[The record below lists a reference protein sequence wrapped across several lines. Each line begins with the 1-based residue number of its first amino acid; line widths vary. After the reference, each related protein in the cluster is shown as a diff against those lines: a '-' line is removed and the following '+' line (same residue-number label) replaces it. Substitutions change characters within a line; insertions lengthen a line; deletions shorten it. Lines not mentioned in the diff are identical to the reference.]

1 MANFKYLVHVF
12 LKDGDKRY
20 LFCNS
25 MAYDKTQNA
34 YIFTDGKT
42 CYDVFFE
49 EYYVARE
56 DIFMICKMKNTSK

>member
-1 MANFKYLVHVF
+1 MANFKYEVRVY
-12 LKDGDKRY
+12 LKDGDKQY

-34 YIFTDGKT
+34 YIFTDGKD

-49 EYYVARE
+49 GYHIARE
-56 DIFMICKMKNTSK
+56 EVSMICMMKNTSK